1 MMTGERP
8 KGVLDPD
15 EDSTKGPFYDV
26 VQKLLHPKP
35 DKRFQSAAELRIA
48 LTAIPTCEP
57 TAHRLV
63 GKVVLPPLSRRAECL
78 RGPPA
83 VAGSGVGYSFSSL

>member
-1 MMTGERP
+1 M
-8 KGVLDPD
+8 
-15 EDSTKGPFYDV
+15 SNPFT
-26 VQKLLHPKP
+26 PP
-35 DKRFQSAAELRIA
+35 ADKAR
-48 LTAIPTCEP
+48 CEP

-63 GKVVLPPLSRRAECL
+63 GKVVLPPLSRRAEYL